1 MEIECIHERCRRLQQ
16 SARSTVSQAA
26 QAPLP
31 HVHADASL
39 HPSCLRAALAA
50 QDSTERPAV
59 RDLGG
64 GGGGDG
70 CKGGRGAGGNDAEAD
85 GSMEGGERGETVIES
100 VALQERINLLHKQLE
115 SALSEED
122 FELCDALNAEITTL
136 SRKRD
141 ALLDS

>member
-1 MEIECIHERCRRLQQ
+1 M
-16 SARSTVSQAA
+16 
-26 QAPLP
+26 
-31 HVHADASL
+31 HADASL
-39 HPSCLRAALAA
+39 HPPCLRAALAA
-50 QDSTERPAV
+50 QHSTERHAV

-64 GGGGDG
+64 RGGGDG
-70 CKGGRGAGGNDAEAD
+70 SKGGRGAGGNDAEAD

>member
-16 SARSTVSQAA
+16 SARSTVSHAA
-26 QAPLP
+26 QAPLL

-39 HPSCLRAALAA
+39 HTACLRAALSA
-50 QDSTERPAV
+50 QDSSERHAV

-64 GGGGDG
+64 GGGDG
-70 CKGGRGAGGNDAEAD
+70 SKGGRGAGGGDAEAD
-85 GSMEGGERGETVIES
+85 GGMEGGERVTES